1 MGMGTM
7 IGKLFD
13 DRYRL
18 ERKIGSGGMADVY
31 LAVDESLGRQVAIK
45 ILSDRYASDAG
56 FVERFRREASAAA
69 SLNHPNIVAVYD
81 RGEAEGTYYIAM
93 EFLDGP
99 TLKDEITRRA
109 PLPEAE
115 AIGYATQALDALDF
129 AHRRGVIH
137 RDVKP
142 HNMVMTEDGRLKVT
156 DFGIARAGNA
166 QQMTEVGS
174 IVGTAQ
180 YLSPE
185 QARGHAVGPQSDLY
199 SMGIV
204 LYEML
209 TGELPFT
216 GGSAVEIAMKQVSD
230 TPPPL
235 HEQNRL
241 VSPAMEQVVMRALAK
256 DPALRYPSARA
267 MADELRR
274 VGRGGAASSETVQA
288 TRVISAAEAARAE
301 SATSVLRPAPPAE
314 PPAGPKRS
322 AWPWVLVVVLLL
334 VAAGIG
340 YFVYQEL
347 SGGNSVTIP
356 SGIKGKSCAQ
366 AVQKLRSIGLA
377 ASQPCQPRSSSSADK
392 GKVIA
397 TDPAIGSS
405 VDKGGQ
411 VKVFVG
417 GGVGTVLL
425 PSLVGQTQISAQQTI
440 TGLGLP
446 QPKVVQVNSPAQA
459 QGFVVSSDPAGGQK
473 IPKNQVVTLQVATG
487 NVRVPDVRGLSYDAA
502 AAALRKRKLSPVESQ
517 QSSTSVAAGLV
528 ISTSPVAGSTPA
540 QGTQITVL
548 VSSGPQ
554 QQPVPDVTGQN
565 ADDARTALKQAGFN
579 VHTEK
584 MPVCDQSQ
592 DKIVLSQNPGG
603 GTSAPAGS
611 LVTIVVGQ
619 FKPNDPSC
627 NPPPPST

>member
-69 SLNHPNIVAVYD
+69 SLNHPNIVSVYD

-142 HNMVMTEDGRLKVT
+142 HNMVMNEDGRLKVT

-185 QARGHAVGPQSDLY
+185 QARGHSVGPQSDIY

-301 SATSVLRPAPPAE
+301 SATNVLRPAPPAE

-347 SGGNSVTIP
+347 SGGNSVTVP
-356 SGIKGKSCAQ
+356 AAGVRGATCAQ
-366 AVQKLRSIGLA
+366 AVQRLRSVGLQ
-377 ASQPCQPRSSSSADK
+377 ASKPCRTVKTSSAAEN
-392 GKVIA
+392 GKVVK

-405 VDKGGQ
+405 VDKGSQ
-411 VKVFVG
+411 VTVFVG
-417 GGVGTVLL
+417 SVGAVKL
-425 PSLVGQTQISAQQTI
+425 PSLAGESQQDAVTKI
-440 TGLGLP
+440 EGLGLP
-446 QPKVVQVNSPAQA
+446 TPKIQSVDSPLEAA
-459 QGFVVSSDPAGGQK
+459 GLVVSTAPAGGQT
-473 IPKNQVVTLQVATG
+473 IPGDKVVTVKVASG
-487 NVRVPDVRGLSYDAA
+487 FVLVPDVTGQSYADAQH
-502 AAALRKRKLSPVESQ
+502 ALRRQKLVPSEQ
-517 QSSTSVAAGLV
+517 QESSTTVPQGQV
-528 ISTSPVAGSTPA
+528 ISTSIVSGTRVN
-540 QGTQITVL
+540 QGTQISVQ
-548 VSSGPQ
+548 VSSGPAPQ
-554 QQPVPDVTGQN
+554 QVPNQVGQN
-565 ADDARTALKQAGFN
+565 ADDARTALQQAGFK

-584 MPVCDQSQ
+584 TVVCDSAQ
-592 DKIVLSQNPGG
+592 DKIVQSQSPAG
-603 GTSAPAGS
+603 GTAPTGS
-611 LVTIVVGQ
+611 LITIVVGQ

>member
-93 EFLDGP
+93 EYLDGP

-115 AIGYATQALDALDF
+115 AIAFATQALDALDF

-185 QARGHAVGPQSDLY
+185 QARGHSVGPQSDLY

-274 VGRGGAASSETVQA
+274 VARGGAASAETVQA

-301 SATSVLRPAPPAE
+301 SATSVLRQAPPAE

-322 AWPWVLVVVLLL
+322 AWPWVLVAILLL

-356 SGIKGKSCAQ
+356 SGIRGQSCAQ
-366 AVQKLRSIGLA
+366 AVQRLRSDGLQ
-377 ASQPCQPRSSSSADK
+377 ASKPCSTVKTSSSALN
-392 GKVIA
+392 GKVVK

-405 VDKGGQ
+405 VDKGSQ
-411 VKVFVG
+411 VTVFVG
-417 GGVGTVLL
+417 SVGAVNL
-425 PSLVGQTQISAQQTI
+425 PKLAGKSQQDAVAEI
-440 TGLGLP
+440 EQLGLP
-446 QPKVVQVNSPAQA
+446 TPRVQQVDSPLAA
-459 QGFVVSSDPAGGQK
+459 AGLVTSTSPAGGQT
-473 IPKNQVVTLQVATG
+473 IPGDTVVTVKVATG
-487 NVRVPDVRGLSYDAA
+487 FVVVPNVVGQTYPQAQHALQRQKLVP
-502 AAALRKRKLSPVESQ
+502 SQ
-517 QSSTSVAAGLV
+517 TTASSSTVPQGQV
-528 ISTSPVAGSTPA
+528 ISTSIAAGNRVN
-540 QGTQITVL
+540 QGTLITVT
-548 VSSGPQ
+548 VSSGPPSSQ
-554 QQPVPDVTGQN
+554 VPNETNQPADV
-565 ADDARTALKQAGFN
+565 ARAALQQAGFK

-584 MPVCDQSQ
+584 TVTCDPTK
-592 DKIVLSQNPGG
+592 DKVVLSQSPSG
-603 GTSAPAGS
+603 GTAPAGS
-611 LVTIVVGQ
+611 TVTITVGQ
-619 FKPNDPSC
+619 YKPNDPSC
-627 NPPPPST
+627 QPPPPST

>member
-93 EFLDGP
+93 EYLDGP

-115 AIGYATQALDALDF
+115 AIAFATQALDALDF

-185 QARGHAVGPQSDLY
+185 QARGHSVGPQSDLY

-274 VGRGGAASSETVQA
+274 VARGGAASAETVQA

-322 AWPWVLVVVLLL
+322 AWPWVLVAILLL

-356 SGIKGKSCAQ
+356 SGIRGQSCAQ
-366 AVQKLRSIGLA
+366 AVQRLRSDGLQ
-377 ASQPCQPRSSSSADK
+377 ASKPCSTVKTSSSALN
-392 GKVIA
+392 GKVVK

-405 VDKGGQ
+405 VDKGSQ
-411 VKVFVG
+411 VTVFVG
-417 GGVGTVLL
+417 SVGAVNL
-425 PSLVGQTQISAQQTI
+425 PKLAGKSQQDAVAEI
-440 TGLGLP
+440 EQLGLP
-446 QPKVVQVNSPAQA
+446 TPRVQQVDSPLAA
-459 QGFVVSSDPAGGQK
+459 AGLVTSTSPAGGQT
-473 IPKNQVVTLQVATG
+473 IPGDTVVTVKVATG
-487 NVRVPDVRGLSYDAA
+487 FVVVPNVVGQTYPQAQHALQRQKLVP
-502 AAALRKRKLSPVESQ
+502 SQ
-517 QSSTSVAAGLV
+517 TTASSSTVPQGQV
-528 ISTSPVAGSTPA
+528 ISTSIAAGNRVN
-540 QGTQITVL
+540 QGTLITVT
-548 VSSGPQ
+548 VSSGPPSSQ
-554 QQPVPDVTGQN
+554 VPNETNQPADV
-565 ADDARTALKQAGFN
+565 ARAALQQAGFK

-584 MPVCDQSQ
+584 TVTCDPTK
-592 DKIVLSQNPGG
+592 DKVVLSQSPSG
-603 GTSAPAGS
+603 GTAPAGS
-611 LVTIVVGQ
+611 TVTITVGQ
-619 FKPNDPSC
+619 YKPNDPSC
-627 NPPPPST
+627 QPPPPST

>member
-1 MGMGTM
+1 
-7 IGKLFD
+7 
-13 DRYRL
+13 
-18 ERKIGSGGMADVY
+18 
-31 LAVDESLGRQVAIK
+31 
-45 ILSDRYASDAG
+45 
-56 FVERFRREASAAA
+56 
-69 SLNHPNIVAVYD
+69 
-81 RGEAEGTYYIAM
+81 
-93 EFLDGP
+93 
-99 TLKDEITRRA
+99 
-109 PLPEAE
+109 
-115 AIGYATQALDALDF
+115 
-129 AHRRGVIH
+129 
-137 RDVKP
+137 
-142 HNMVMTEDGRLKVT
+142 
-156 DFGIARAGNA
+156 
-166 QQMTEVGS
+166 
-174 IVGTAQ
+174 
-180 YLSPE
+180 
-185 QARGHAVGPQSDLY
+185 
-199 SMGIV
+199 
-204 LYEML
+204 
-209 TGELPFT
+209 
-216 GGSAVEIAMKQVSD
+216 
-230 TPPPL
+230 
-235 HEQNRL
+235 
-241 VSPAMEQVVMRALAK
+241 
-256 DPALRYPSARA
+256 
-267 MADELRR
+267 
-274 VGRGGAASSETVQA
+274 
-288 TRVISAAEAARAE
+288 
-301 SATSVLRPAPPAE
+301 
-314 PPAGPKRS
+314 
-322 AWPWVLVVVLLL
+322 
-334 VAAGIG
+334 
-340 YFVYQEL
+340 
-347 SGGNSVTIP
+347 
-356 SGIKGKSCAQ
+356 
-366 AVQKLRSIGLA
+366 
-377 ASQPCQPRSSSSADK
+377 
-392 GKVIA
+392 
-397 TDPAIGSS
+397 
-405 VDKGGQ
+405 

>member
-69 SLNHPNIVAVYD
+69 SLNHPNIVSVYD

-142 HNMVMTEDGRLKVT
+142 HNMVMNEDGRLKVT

-256 DPALRYPSARA
+256 DPALRYSSARA

-334 VAAGIG
+334 IAAGIG

-356 SGIKGKSCAQ
+356 AAGVRGATCAQ
-366 AVQKLRSIGLA
+366 AVQKLRSVGLK
-377 ASQPCQPRSSSSADK
+377 ASEARA
-392 GKVIA
+392 
-397 TDPAIGSS
+397 
-405 VDKGGQ
+405 
-411 VKVFVG
+411 
-417 GGVGTVLL
+417 
-425 PSLVGQTQISAQQTI
+425 
-440 TGLGLP
+440 
-446 QPKVVQVNSPAQA
+446 
-459 QGFVVSSDPAGGQK
+459 
-473 IPKNQVVTLQVATG
+473 
-487 NVRVPDVRGLSYDAA
+487 VP
-502 AAALRKRKLSPVESQ
+502 
-517 QSSTSVAAGLV
+517 
-528 ISTSPVAGSTPA
+528 
-540 QGTQITVL
+540 
-548 VSSGPQ
+548 SGP
-554 QQPVPDVTGQN
+554 PL
-565 ADDARTALKQAGFN
+565 RR
-579 VHTEK
+579 
-584 MPVCDQSQ
+584 
-592 DKIVLSQNPGG
+592 
-603 GTSAPAGS
+603 
-611 LVTIVVGQ
+611 
-619 FKPNDPSC
+619 
-627 NPPPPST
+627 

>member
-45 ILSDRYASDAG
+45 ILSDRYASDPG

-69 SLNHPNIVAVYD
+69 GLNHPNIVAVYD

-93 EFLDGP
+93 EYLDGP

-115 AIGYATQALDALDF
+115 AIAFATQALDALDF

-156 DFGIARAGNA
+156 DFGIARAGNT

-274 VGRGGAASSETVQA
+274 VGRGGAASAETVQA

-314 PPAGPKRS
+314 EPAGPKRS
-322 AWPWVLVVVLLL
+322 AWPWVLVAILLL
-334 VAAGIG
+334 AAAGIG

-356 SGIKGKSCAQ
+356 AAGVRGATCAQ
-366 AVQKLRSIGLA
+366 AVQRLRSLGLQ
-377 ASQPCQPRSSSSADK
+377 ASQPCGKAPSSAAQQGTVVK
-392 GKVIA
+392 

-405 VDKGGQ
+405 VDKGSA
-411 VKVFVG
+411 VRVFVG
-417 GGVGTVLL
+417 SVGAVNL
-425 PSLVGQTQISAQQTI
+425 PKLAGKSQQ
-440 TGLGLP
+440 GAVARVEQLGLP
-446 QPKVVQVNSPAQA
+446 TPKTQSVDSPLEP
-459 QGFVVSSDPAGGQK
+459 GGLVVSTTPAGGQS
-473 IPKNQVVTLQVATG
+473 IPGDTVVTIKVASGFVVVPNVVGGSYPEAQHALQRQKLVPSQAT
-487 NVRVPDVRGLSYDAA
+487 
-502 AAALRKRKLSPVESQ
+502 
-517 QSSTSVAAGLV
+517 QSSSTVPQGQV
-528 ISTSPVAGSTPA
+528 ISTSIAAGNRVN
-540 QGTQITVL
+540 QGTLITVT
-548 VSSGPQ
+548 VSTGPPSSSVPNEVG
-554 QQPVPDVTGQN
+554 QPADN
-565 ADDARTALKQAGFN
+565 ARSALQQAGFK

-584 MPVCDQSQ
+584 TVTCDPTK
-592 DKIVLSQNPGG
+592 DKVVLSQNPAGG
-603 GTSAPAGS
+603 SAPAGTTI
-611 LVTIVVGQ
+611 TIVVGQ
-619 FKPNDPSC
+619 YKPNDPSC
-627 NPPPPST
+627 QPPPPST

>member
-115 AIGYATQALDALDF
+115 AIAFATQALDALDF

-235 HEQNRL
+235 HDQNRL

-322 AWPWVLVVVLLL
+322 AWPWVLVALLLL
-334 VAAGIG
+334 VAAGVG

-347 SGGNSVTIP
+347 SGGNSVTVP
-356 SGIKGKSCAQ
+356 AAGVRGASCAQ
-366 AVQKLRSIGLA
+366 AIQKLQSVGLK
-377 ASQPCQPRSSSSADK
+377 ASKPCSTVKTSSSALN
-392 GKVIA
+392 GKVVK

-405 VDKGGQ
+405 VDKGSQ
-411 VKVFVG
+411 VTVFVG
-417 GGVGTVLL
+417 SVGAVKL
-425 PSLVGQTQISAQQTI
+425 PSLAGQSQQDAVTTI
-440 TGLGLP
+440 EGFGLP
-446 QPKVVQVNSPAQA
+446 TPKIQSVDSPLEAA
-459 QGFVVSSDPAGGQK
+459 GLVVSTAPAGGQT
-473 IPKNQVVTLQVATG
+473 IPGDKVVTVKVA
-487 NVRVPDVRGLSYDAA
+487 
-502 AAALRKRKLSPVESQ
+502 
-517 QSSTSVAAGLV
+517 
-528 ISTSPVAGSTPA
+528 
-540 QGTQITVL
+540 
-548 VSSGPQ
+548 SGFVV
-554 QQPVPDVTGQN
+554 VPDVTGQGYADAAHALRRQKLVPSETQAASTTVPQGQVISTSIVAGTRVNQGTQISVQVSTGPAPVPVPDETGQN
-565 ADDARTALKQAGFN
+565 ADAARAALKQAGFK
-579 VHTEK
+579 VITQK
-584 MPVCDQSQ
+584 MVVCDPAQ
-592 DKIVLSQNPGG
+592 DKIVQSQSPAGG
-603 GTSAPAGS
+603 NAPAGS
-611 LVTIVVGQ
+611 TITIVVGQ

-627 NPPPPST
+627 QPPPPST